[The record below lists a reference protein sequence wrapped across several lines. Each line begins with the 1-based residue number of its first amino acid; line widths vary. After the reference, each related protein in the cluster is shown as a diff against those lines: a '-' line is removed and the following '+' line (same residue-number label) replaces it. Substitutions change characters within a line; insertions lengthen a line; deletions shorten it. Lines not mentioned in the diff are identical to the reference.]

1 MLRKTVS
8 SGTRWESIV
17 GYSRA
22 IRVGSHIFVS
32 GTTATDNVTG
42 TVVGYNDAY
51 AQTIQALGNI
61 EEALRKLGAG
71 LNDVVRTKMY
81 VVNIKDHWKKG
92 GRAHVEL
99 FSGINPA
106 TTMVEVGSLISP
118 EILVEIKADAI
129 VNDFIRNHSK
139 DKYLTLW

>member
-1 MLRKTVS
+1 MLRKTVK
-8 SGTRWESIV
+8 SGKLWESRV
-17 GYSRA
+17 GYARA

-61 EEALRKLGAG
+61 EEALRKLDSG

-81 VVNIKDHWKKG
+81 VINIKRDWEK
-92 GRAHVEL
+92 
-99 FSGINPA
+99 
-106 TTMVEVGSLISP
+106 
-118 EILVEIKADAI
+118 
-129 VNDFIRNHSK
+129 
-139 DKYLTLW
+139 

>member
-1 MLRKTVS
+1 MLRKTVK
-8 SGTRWESIV
+8 SGTTWESGV

-42 TVVGYNDAY
+42 TVVGHNDAY

-61 EEALRKLGAG
+61 EEALRKLDSS

-81 VVNIKDHWKKG
+81 VVNIKRDWEK
-92 GRAHVEL
+92 
-99 FSGINPA
+99 
-106 TTMVEVGSLISP
+106 
-118 EILVEIKADAI
+118 
-129 VNDFIRNHSK
+129 
-139 DKYLTLW
+139 

>member
-1 MLRKTVS
+1 MQILHQTLWISGPFDCRYFSFQKITQAYKEIFSGWSMLRKTVK
-8 SGTRWESIV
+8 SGTLWESKV
-17 GYSRA
+17 GYSGA

-61 EEALRKLGAG
+61 DEALRKLGAG

-81 VVNIKDHWKKG
+81 VVNIETGKK
-92 GRAHVEL
+92 
-99 FSGINPA
+99 
-106 TTMVEVGSLISP
+106 
-118 EILVEIKADAI
+118 
-129 VNDFIRNHSK
+129 
-139 DKYLTLW
+139 